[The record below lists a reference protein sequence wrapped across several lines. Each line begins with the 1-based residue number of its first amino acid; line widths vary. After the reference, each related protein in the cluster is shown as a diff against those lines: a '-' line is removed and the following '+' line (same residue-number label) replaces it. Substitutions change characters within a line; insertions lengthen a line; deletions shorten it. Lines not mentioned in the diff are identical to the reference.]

1 MASNISISARLVG
14 FVLRNTGYYRR
25 MFSGG
30 ALFEK
35 YLAKSRSAPAPSP
48 SAKLRAALNVTQ
60 TAFQGRVVWHI
71 APRERAPTAHLLYW
85 HGGGYV
91 YPASSGHWEF
101 LGHMAK
107 VHGWSIT
114 APLYPLS
121 PEFEVDGITN
131 WAIDFYQHYAE
142 KRGETGFVMGGDSAG
157 GGLTAAIAMSARD
170 AELTAANALILICP
184 WLNASP
190 DHPDQAAIE
199 RRDALLTLRGIR
211 EAGVLYAGERAITDP
226 LVSPI
231 FGNWD
236 RLPPILSFG
245 GGDDI
250 LVTDARA
257 LQAKL
262 PQCDHVETAGMIHVW
277 PILFFP
283 EARAAQKQMAAFAEQ
298 KSGKT

>member
-1 MASNISISARLVG
+1 MSLSISARLTG

-30 ALFEK
+30 ELFDK
-35 YLAKSRSAPAPSP
+35 YLAKSRNGPAPSP
-48 SAKLRAALNVTQ
+48 SNKLRAALNVSQ
-60 TAFQGRVVWHI
+60 TAFRGRVVWNI
-71 APRERAPTAHLLYW
+71 APKDRAPTAHVLYW

-114 APLYPLS
+114 APLYPLA
-121 PEFEVDGITN
+121 PEFDVDGTTS
-131 WAIDFYQHYAE
+131 WTMDFYRHYAS
-142 KRGETGFVMGGDSAG
+142 KHTDTGFVMGGDSAG
-157 GGLTAAIAMSARD
+157 GGLTAATAMTARD
-170 AELTAANALILICP
+170 SDLPTANALILICP
-184 WLNASP
+184 WLNATP

-199 RRDALLTLRGIR
+199 PRDALLTMRGIR
-211 EAGVLYAGERAITDP
+211 EAGMLYAGARAITDP
-226 LVSPI
+226 CVSPI

-236 RLPPILSFG
+236 NLPRILSFG

-283 EARAAQKQMAAFAEQ
+283 EARAAQKQMAAFAQ
-298 KSGKT
+298 G

>member
-1 MASNISISARLVG
+1 MSLSISARLTG
-14 FVLRNTGYYRR
+14 FVLRKTGYYRR

-35 YLAKSRSAPAPSP
+35 YLAKSRAAPAPSP
-48 SAKLRAALNVTQ
+48 SNKLRGALNVSQ

-71 APRERAPTAHLLYW
+71 APKDRAPTAHMLYW

-114 APLYPLS
+114 APLYPLA
-121 PEFEVDGITN
+121 PEFDVDGTTS
-131 WAIDFYQHYAE
+131 WAMEFYQHYAE
-142 KRGETGFVMGGDSAG
+142 KYSICGFVMGGDSAG
-157 GGLTAAIAMSARD
+157 GGLTAATAMAARD
-170 AELTAANALILICP
+170 ANLPAANALILICP
-184 WLNASP
+184 WLNATP
-190 DHPDQAAIE
+190 DHPDQPAIE
-199 RRDALLTLRGIR
+199 LRDALLTMRGIR
-211 EAGVLYAGERAITDP
+211 DAGMLYAGAHAITDP
-226 LVSPI
+226 RVSPI

-236 RLPPILSFG
+236 YLPPILSFG
-245 GGDDI
+245 GGDDM

-262 PQCDHVETAGMIHVW
+262 PQCTHVETAGMIHVW

-283 EARAAQKQMAAFAEQ
+283 ESRAAQKQMAAFVQE
-298 KSGKT
+298 